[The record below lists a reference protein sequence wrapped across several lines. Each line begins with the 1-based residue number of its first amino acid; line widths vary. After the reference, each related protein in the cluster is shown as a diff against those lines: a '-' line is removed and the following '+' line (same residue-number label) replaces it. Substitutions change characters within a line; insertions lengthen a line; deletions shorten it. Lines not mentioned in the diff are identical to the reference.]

1 MLILAGDIG
10 GTSARIAY
18 FRSQDERLELVCQQ
32 VFPSGQ
38 FSGIA
43 DLVAEFVASRGEQ
56 ADVACFSIAGA
67 VRGDKVITP
76 NLGWRVDAAEV
87 SRRLAIGT
95 VHLMNDLEAN
105 ACGIATLDQEDF
117 ALLNAGAPEASGNEA
132 LISAGT
138 GLGEAGLYWNGKQHH
153 PFATEGGHADF
164 APRNKL
170 EVELFLYLL
179 DRFGRVS
186 WERVVSGPGLYNI
199 YQFLRDTGP
208 VTELRDAVEAMR
220 QEGAPAA
227 ISRFAL
233 AGACPLCV
241 RALDMFVSLYGAE
254 AGNLALKVMA
264 TGGMFIGGGIAP
276 KIIEKLQGPLFMET
290 FAAKGRLKSLMEAM
304 PVRVIMNDLTALR
317 GAARYAALRFT

>member
-10 GTSARIAY
+10 GTSARMAY
-18 FRSQDERLELVCQQ
+18 FRSRDEGLELVCQQ

-43 DLVAEFVASRGEQ
+43 DLVAEFVAARGEQ
-56 ADVACFSIAGA
+56 ADAACFSIAGA
-67 VRGDKVITP
+67 VRGEKVITP

-87 SRRLAIGT
+87 SRRCSIGA

-105 ACGIATLDQEDF
+105 ASGIATLGDDDF
-117 ALLNAGAPEASGNEA
+117 ALLNTGAPEASGNQG

-138 GLGEAGLYWNGKQHH
+138 GLGEAGLYWDGKQHR

-164 APRNKL
+164 APRNRL

-179 DRFGRVS
+179 ERFGRVS

-199 YQFLRDTGP
+199 YQFLRDTGRGSES
-208 VTELRDAVEAMR
+208 TEVVEAMR
-220 QEGAPAA
+220 QEGPPAV

-233 AGACPLCV
+233 AGDCALCV
-241 RALDMFVSLYGAE
+241 RALDIFVSLYGAE

-264 TGGMFIGGGIAP
+264 TGGIFIGGGIAP
-276 KIIEKLQGPLFMET
+276 KIIEKLKGPLFMET

-304 PVRVIMNDLTALR
+304 PVRVILNDMTALR
-317 GAARYAALRFT
+317 GAARCAALGFT